1 VLGEAVSRA
10 RSGAGPQLI
19 EAHTYRVQAH
29 TNADDA
35 TRYRDEAEVT
45 PWLARDPLSR
55 LSQYLRDRGLLS
67 DADLDDVRASAERV
81 AAYVRDG
88 LNRDVEPDPDGL
100 FTHIFATRTPQLRE
114 QAAFLA
120 DELEREAAL

>member
-1 VLGEAVSRA
+1 
-10 RSGAGPQLI
+10 LI

-55 LSQYLRDRGLLS
+55 LQRYLGLS
-67 DADLDDVRASAERV
+67 DDQLGAFRSVADQV

-88 LNRDVEPDPDGL
+88 LNRDVEPDPSAL
-100 FTHIFATRTPQLRE
+100 FAEVFAEPTPQLRE
-114 QAAFLA
+114 QAALVA
-120 DELEREAAL
+120 DEIQREAAL